1 MRLRTAMAGLFPFI
15 GGTLLSMACFSAGMR
30 VVDISSPYLPKEN
43 GDYIPDTTKKTNPA

>member
-1 MRLRTAMAGLFPFI
+1 MAGLFPFI